1 MAKNVWSVFKYN
13 LRYCNLARELI
24 DIYNKY
30 PDRIML
36 SYYIDRERYK
46 ASNTLFDLQNINFY
60 LYYLDEVNDDEMYSR
75 LYLEIN
81 NNEKLNDW
89 FDTDSYDLEDETVA
103 ELKADTPVTL
113 QMLKDIL
120 SANTVFEKML
130 YRNNKYK

>member
-1 MAKNVWSVFKYN
+1 MAKNVWGVFKYN
-13 LRYCNLARELI
+13 LRYCNLAQGLI
-24 DIYNKY
+24 DMYNKY

-46 ASNTLFDLQNINFY
+46 SSNTLFDLQNINFY
-60 LYYLDEVNDDEMYSR
+60 LYYFDEVNDDEMYSKM
-75 LYLEIN
+75 YLEID

>member
-1 MAKNVWSVFKYN
+1 MAKNVWGVFKYN
-13 LRYCNLARELI
+13 LKYCNLAQELI
-24 DIYNKY
+24 DMYNKY

-36 SYYIDRERYK
+36 SYYINRERYK

-60 LYYLDEVNDDEMYSR
+60 LYYLDEVNDDEMYSK
-75 LYLEIN
+75 LYLEID

-113 QMLKDIL
+113 QMLKNIL